1 MNKGEKEHK
10 QFLEQQL
17 QLCKQRDQIL
27 EEIEIKLYKMKGIA
41 QSVIDNKLDP
51 AEIDPL
57 NHQLNELK
65 SEVHFLQKQLESV
78 VH

>member
-1 MNKGEKEHK
+1 
-10 QFLEQQL
+10 
-17 QLCKQRDQIL
+17 
-27 EEIEIKLYKMKGIA
+27 MKGIA

-51 AEIDPL
+51 AEMDPL